1 MAKSFNARMR
11 DRFATIT
18 TNGDKLNLY
27 IHETAMMI
35 ANHAKEHGD
44 CSTAQ
49 GLVMSMPAS
58 MRREMLILW
67 FATFTPIVVKNDDKW
82 AAQMHK
88 PNTKLFVDW
97 NLDDG
102 EATPFYRLAE
112 EHKEKAPL
120 DAEKALALI
129 LQMAKRMTKQ
139 ADEGKVK
146 PEDVDYIRAISSALS
161 GLKVNR
167 PKPANDTTVAVA
179 KPARKTRAKK
189 TTDDAKAAA

>member
-18 TNGDKLNLY
+18 SNVDKVNTY

-35 ANHAKEHGD
+35 ASHAKEHGD

-49 GLVMSMPAS
+49 GLVMAMPAS

-67 FATFTPIVVKNDDKW
+67 FGTFTPIVVKNDDKW
-82 AAQMHK
+82 EAKMHK
-88 PNTKLFVDW
+88 EGTKLFVEW

-102 EATPFYRLAE
+102 KATPFYRLAE
-112 EHKEKAPL
+112 QHKEKAPI

-129 LQMAKRMTKQ
+129 LAMGKRLAKD

-146 PEDVDYIRAISSALS
+146 PEDVDYVKAISAALS
-161 GLKVNR
+161 GLKVAR
-167 PKPANDTTVAVA
+167 PKPANTNT
-179 KPARKTRAKK
+179 PALEEQS
-189 TTDDAKAAA
+189 AAG